1 MENTRRDSPPSL
13 LIEHIDDALQLP
25 LINLIRLIPLPLLQS
40 LSNTKN
46 NLQTSL
52 HSSLG
57 LVRDELDGVPKHLP
71 ALGMADD
78 DPRDLSVDELRRS
91 NFAGE
96 SSVGGSVA
104 VLGGDLDGGLDFFG
118 GLEEVQGGRG
128 DDDLYERSLNCGYQH
143 QSYMRIFNKHYLVRI
158 LLTGLAVQL
167 GLVHPLDQIRDA
179 LDAPV
184 HLEVASDEELPG
196 LVDHLDIY
204 I

>member
-1 MENTRRDSPPSL
+1 MKMKMKLKMKVKVRNTRDSPPSL

-71 ALGMADD
+71 SLGVADD
-78 DPRDLSVDELRRS
+78 DPRDLSVDELS
-91 NFAGE
+91 GGDLPGE

-128 DDDLYERSLNCGYQH
+128 DDDLYKRPLNCIVGI
-143 QSYMRIFNKHYLVRI
+143 SIVNRTCTL
-158 LLTGLAVQL
+158 
-167 GLVHPLDQIRDA
+167 
-179 LDAPV
+179 
-184 HLEVASDEELPG
+184 S
-196 LVDHLDIY
+196 VDSIVFPKTKY
-204 I
+204 